1 MSEKTVKL
9 SISSELDDMF
19 SEANGEIK
27 EMCGF
32 APGNEALMI
41 MSLSKESVDE
51 IVGDFN
57 RAMSDFRKK
66 RKPSAENGGP
76 AGTGNKVK

>member
-9 SISSELDDMF
+9 SIPSELDEMF
-19 SEANGEIK
+19 AEADGEIL

-51 IVGDFN
+51 IVEDFN
-57 RAMSDFRKK
+57 RAMSDFRRK
-66 RKPSAENGGP
+66 RKNSAENDGP
-76 AGTGNKVK
+76 SDTEK

>member
-9 SISSELDDMF
+9 SIPSELEEMF
-19 SEANGEIK
+19 SDADREIL

-32 APGNEALMI
+32 APGIEALMI

-51 IVGDFN
+51 IVDDFN
-57 RAMSDFRKK
+57 RAMSDFKK
-66 RKPSAENGGP
+66 KLRIAAENGSP
-76 AGTGNKVK
+76 DGTGK

>member
-9 SISSELDDMF
+9 SVPEELDEMF
-19 SEANGEIK
+19 EEANGEIRK
-27 EMCGF
+27 MCGF

-51 IVGDFN
+51 IVEDFN

-66 RKPSAENGGP
+66 RKSAAENGSP
-76 AGTGNKVK
+76 AAAGK

>member
-9 SISSELDDMF
+9 SIPSELEDMF
-19 SEANGEIK
+19 AEANGEIQ

-51 IVGDFN
+51 IVEDFN

-66 RKPSAENGGP
+66 RKSSAENGSP
-76 AGTGNKVK
+76 AAAGK

>member
-9 SISSELDDMF
+9 SIPAELEEMF
-19 SEANGEIK
+19 AEANREVL

-32 APGNEALMI
+32 APGVEALMI

-51 IVGDFN
+51 IVDDFN
-57 RAMSDFRKK
+57 RAMSDFKK
-66 RKPSAENGGP
+66 RRRSAAENASQ
-76 AGTGNKVK
+76 AGTEK